1 MVTMFPRVERCSAT
15 ISRHSLVWVRL
26 KGGQL
31 VMEILFVEI
40 VQMVVLLIVG
50 LGVVLTLK
58 Y

>member
-1 MVTMFPRVERCSAT
+1 MVTMLPRVERCGVT
-15 ISRHSLVWVRL
+15 ISRYSLVWLRL
-26 KGGQL
+26 KGRQMG
-31 VMEILFVEI
+31 MEILFVEV

>member
-1 MVTMFPRVERCSAT
+1 MFPRVERCSAT
-15 ISRHSLVWVRL
+15 ICRHSLVWVRL

>member
-1 MVTMFPRVERCSAT
+1 MFSQVERCGAT
-15 ISRHSLVWVRL
+15 ISRHSLIWVRL
-26 KGGQL
+26 KGRRQI
-31 VMEILFVEI
+31 MEILLVEV

>member
-1 MVTMFPRVERCSAT
+1 MLPRVERCGVT
-15 ISRHSLVWVRL
+15 ISRYSLVWLRL
-26 KGGQL
+26 KGRQMG
-31 VMEILFVEI
+31 MEILFVEV

>member
-1 MVTMFPRVERCSAT
+1 
-15 ISRHSLVWVRL
+15 LVWVRL
-26 KGGQL
+26 KGRQV

>member
-1 MVTMFPRVERCSAT
+1 M
-15 ISRHSLVWVRL
+15 
-26 KGGQL
+26 G
-31 VMEILFVEI
+31 MEILFVEV